1 MPSEVAEPI
10 TTQYCGGKDNTLG
23 ALWNRLKRT
32 KRKTQQRT
40 EPDIFSPK
48 GREWL
53 SSHQISSCLTLLLH
67 TKYRNAVHQAA
78 TGSAPMVCSDKMLK
92 ILLHD
97 ASQNPLPADAEF
109 TKVLADSC
117 LTAGPCPSIFI
128 GDDQHFRNI
137 SINAKTSTIDLVD
150 PLGNGFPAEV
160 IQQVQDFHD
169 KRDGKR

>member
-1 MPSEVAEPI
+1 
-10 TTQYCGGKDNTLG
+10 
-23 ALWNRLKRT
+23 
-32 KRKTQQRT
+32 
-40 EPDIFSPK
+40 
-48 GREWL
+48 
-53 SSHQISSCLTLLLH
+53 
-67 TKYRNAVHQAA
+67 
-78 TGSAPMVCSDKMLK
+78 MVCSDKMLK

-109 TKVLADSC
+109 TKLLADSC